1 MKKSSFVFITMSVIY
16 LAVAIFDGIGWMTV
30 TNNVLLGLSLS
41 ALLSALSDIL
51 YNIGYIRTVA
61 NEFDYI
67 IKTTVEFL
75 SKMQAAN
82 IPSANPN
89 INIKGVMQ
97 YVKGM
102 SRNYEAAIPP
112 IRYDKNWFITAMK
125 VGSQILFVLSL
136 AVFILL
142 PFLSLPFENPV
153 STSLTLCAFSAM
165 CFNLYL
171 TEAISDI
178 FNKRNDDFMN
188 KEQLIIQTMYPDFNL
203 FLWERMWTDEETIS
217 VEELQDKKPHADA

>member
-51 YNIGYIRTVA
+51 YNIGYIRTAA

-97 YVKGM
+97 YVKG
-102 SRNYEAAIPP
+102 RLAHKYC
-112 IRYDKNWFITAMK
+112 
-125 VGSQILFVLSL
+125 LF
-136 AVFILL
+136 
-142 PFLSLPFENPV
+142 FLSRFLFFCRSSRYPLRTP
-153 STSLTLCAFSAM
+153 S
-165 CFNLYL
+165 
-171 TEAISDI
+171 
-178 FNKRNDDFMN
+178 
-188 KEQLIIQTMYPDFNL
+188 QLL
-203 FLWERMWTDEETIS
+203 
-217 VEELQDKKPHADA
+217 

>member
-51 YNIGYIRTVA
+51 YNIGYIRTA
-61 NEFDYI
+61 ENEFNYI
-67 IKTTVEFL
+67 IRTTVEFL

-89 INIKGVMQ
+89 INVKGVLQ

-112 IRYDKNWFITAMK
+112 MKYDKKRFITAMR
-125 VGSQILFVLSL
+125 VGSQILFVFSL

-153 STSLTLCAFSAM
+153 STSLTLGAFSAM
-165 CFNLYL
+165 CLNLYL
-171 TEAISDI
+171 AEVMSNI
-178 FNKRNDDFMN
+178 FNRRNDDFMN

-203 FLWERMWTDEETIS
+203 FLWEQMWTDEATIS
-217 VEELQDKKPHADA
+217 VEEQQEEKPHADA